1 MKRIGRLIK
10 LAAPL
15 GLVFLLS
22 MAAHG
27 QDKSAPPPSN
37 VIQSID
43 VSTQAGAVTV
53 KLGFKDA
60 PTKPPAAVT
69 LKKPPR
75 VAVGFS
81 TTPNG
86 FCKKSQDGNQ
96 GQLC

>member
-43 VSTQAGAVTV
+43 VSTQAGTVTV
-53 KLGFKDA
+53 SDSRMRRPIRRQRL
-60 PTKPPAAVT
+60 P
-69 LKKPPR
+69 
-75 VAVGFS
+75 
-81 TTPNG
+81 
-86 FCKKSQDGNQ
+86 
-96 GQLC
+96 

>member
-43 VSTQAGAVTV
+43 VSTQAGTVTV
-53 KLGFKDA
+53 KLGFKDG
-60 PTKPPAAVT
+60 PTNPPAAFN
-69 LKKPPR
+69 LNNPPR
-75 VAVGFS
+75 VPFDFS
-81 TTPNG
+81 STANG
-86 FCKKSQDGNQ
+86 LGQNSQDGHP
-96 GQLC
+96 GQL